1 MKFAFMFGSSC
12 IYIYIYI
19 FLGFLDMLA
28 LFLTF
33 NLPDRPILYLSSFI
47 KVETLIEGIVWKQ
60 EGDLLGS

>member
-1 MKFAFMFGSSC
+1 
-12 IYIYIYI
+12 
-19 FLGFLDMLA
+19 MLA
-28 LFLTF
+28 LFLTI